1 LLYETEKCLITC
13 IYFNTL
19 LQIVNLLVELL
30 DWAHTWIA
38 LLQKMWL
45 SGFSRGI
52 QEMHRK
58 ASLVLEDAVRNIY
71 TVVAFCA
78 GNKIMELYR
87 LQLGNILKKSF
98 IHGMGIGFAFGF
110 SQFLLFA
117 CNALLLWYTAAAV
130 KDGHL
135 SLVTAVKEYIVFSFA
150 TFALVEPF
158 GLAPYILKRRK
169 SLTSVFE
176 IIDRVPKIDP
186 DDASGLKPPNV
197 YGSIEFRSV
206 EFCYPTRPEMM
217 VVSNFS
223 LRVSGGQ
230 TVAVVGVSGSGKSTI
245 ISLIER
251 LYDPT
256 AGQVLL
262 DGRDLKLF
270 NK

>member
-1 LLYETEKCLITC
+1 MSELPVLDMAACA
-13 IYFNTL
+13 
-19 LQIVNLLVELL
+19 LV
-30 DWAHTWIA
+30 
-38 LLQKMWL
+38 Q
-45 SGFSRGI
+45 S
-52 QEMHRK
+52 
-58 ASLVLEDAVRNIY
+58 
-71 TVVAFCA
+71 
-78 GNKIMELYR
+78 
-87 LQLGNILKKSF
+87 
-98 IHGMGIGFAFGF
+98 
-110 SQFLLFA
+110 
-117 CNALLLWYTAAAV
+117 
-130 KDGHL
+130 
-135 SLVTAVKEYIVFSFA
+135 
-150 TFALVEPF
+150 FALVEPF

-197 YGSIEFRSV
+197 YGSIEFRRV

-217 VVSNFS
+217 VLSNFS

-251 LYDPT
+251 FYDPT